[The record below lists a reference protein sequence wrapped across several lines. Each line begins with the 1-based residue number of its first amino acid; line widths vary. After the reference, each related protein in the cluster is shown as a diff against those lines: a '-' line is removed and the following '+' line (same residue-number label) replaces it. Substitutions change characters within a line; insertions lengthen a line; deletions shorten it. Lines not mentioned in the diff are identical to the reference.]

1 MRKVLENWMVKKKPQ
16 EVENVE
22 RIDNDKMTVEDG
34 EKTVESKVV
43 VVDEKVTRKKNK
55 AELSA
60 VQKAKEK
67 FSLLAKDRGD
77 SFEQWKASKSKEKM
91 DRSASNIKNINLF
104 VNSLGEGRS
113 GAVGEGVQGAIQGN
127 FIHLC
132 RGGKPAPSSA
142 VAANSATIWQSQ
154 DRREGSLYTDSGCQG
169 KTGFSGRD

>member
-1 MRKVLENWMVKKKPQ
+1 
-16 EVENVE
+16 
-22 RIDNDKMTVEDG
+22 
-34 EKTVESKVV
+34 
-43 VVDEKVTRKKNK
+43 
-55 AELSA
+55 
-60 VQKAKEK
+60 
-67 FSLLAKDRGD
+67 
-77 SFEQWKASKSKEKM
+77 M

-154 DRREGSLYTDSGCQG
+154 DRREGSLDMDSGCQG